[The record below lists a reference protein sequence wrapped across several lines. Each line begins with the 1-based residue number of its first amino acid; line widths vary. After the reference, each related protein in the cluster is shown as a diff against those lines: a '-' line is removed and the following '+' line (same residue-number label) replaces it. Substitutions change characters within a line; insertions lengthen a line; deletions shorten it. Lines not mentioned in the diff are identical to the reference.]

1 MQRAE
6 PYVIISFFSPNFSQ
20 VPVAVVTPGGQ
31 PTSAMGRSVA
41 SYSGHILKLVP
52 GDHQWSLPQ
61 FPIVIIWNGAETFC
75 PTQFVKADAI
85 TDWKL
90 GIICRHLGEAV
101 KLFEEVESGVE
112 HSHKKAL
119 KTSFRNLR
127 NCTIVTDMLLG
138 DKIAGHSQN
147 IPPVMYGAKKG
158 TSTPLTYPVDPNYR
172 PEAQFRH
179 DLDPD
184 VINIAGRPAKATD
197 SPTAP
202 LRGTFAFFPDPTVQ
216 FPVQEFV
223 VPVED
228 FISIPDS
235 VIEKR
240 NLQKLGVTTGVDPA
254 PIPPPDQPPQEP
266 APQPPVVPTA
276 RHVELFK
283 SISTRQ
289 TGKAAPSIKVTIPQQ
304 SSSKT
309 TTSVSASATTT
320 TVTTSSTQQGVTSSR
335 TQPTSTSS
343 SSSTYVKK
351 FNCRF
356 CKYSTDRKNDW
367 DNHCNTHT
375 GFRYKCGEPTCKKVF
390 SSTKNRDFH
399 YRNVHL
405 AIKRFTC
412 SVEKCNHQENDYG
425 KMRVHMYE
433 AHGIGEECRCK
444 HCDKKFGNFRVLE
457 RHEQSC
463 QTEKDK
469 KCPVCRKGYKS
480 RERLISHM
488 EAQHGDTE
496 LMMCEKCGG
505 IFTTQESLRVHQA
518 QHKSK

>member
-1 MQRAE
+1 M
-6 PYVIISFFSPNFSQ
+6 
-20 VPVAVVTPGGQ
+20 
-31 PTSAMGRSVA
+31 
-41 SYSGHILKLVP
+41 P
-52 GDHQWSLPQ
+52 GDHQWSLPE
-61 FPIVIIWNGAETFC
+61 FPIVIIWNGTDTFC
-75 PTQFVKADAI
+75 PTQFVKANAI

-90 GIICRHLGEAV
+90 GVISRHLGEAI
-101 KLFEEVESGVE
+101 KLFEEVESDVE
-112 HSHKKAL
+112 HSHKPAL
-119 KTSFRNLR
+119 VKSFRNLR
-127 NCTIVTDMLLG
+127 NSTILTDMLLG
-138 DKIAGHSQN
+138 DKVAGHSQN
-147 IPPVMYGAKKG
+147 IPPVMYGARKG
-158 TSTPLTYPVDPNYR
+158 TASDLTYTVDPNFR
-172 PEAQFRH
+172 PAPQLRH
-179 DLDPD
+179 TLNPD
-184 VINIAGRPAKATD
+184 VVNPPEMPAKTTQ

-202 LRGTFAFFPDPTVQ
+202 LTGKLAFFPDPTVQ
-216 FPVQEFV
+216 FPVEEFA
-223 VPVED
+223 VP
-228 FISIPDS
+228 
-235 VIEKR
+235 IEIF
-240 NLQKLGVTTGVDPA
+240 LA
-254 PIPPPDQPPQEP
+254 IPPPQQNIQPQPQNIPLQQPPVIP
-266 APQPPVVPTA
+266 VPPPVVPTE
-276 RHVELFK
+276 RHLQLFK
-283 SISTRQ
+283 TISSRQ
-289 TGKAAPSIKVTIPQQ
+289 TGKSAPSIEVSTPKPVTQQ
-304 SSSKT
+304 TSSRT
-309 TTSVSASATTT
+309 TTSVSASTTKTTPAVT

-375 GFRYKCGEPTCKKVF
+375 GFRYKCGAEGCKKLF

-518 QHKSK
+518 QHKSKKG